1 MGTSKTFAVAAIV
14 VTALTAGQAFASE
27 AFKQRIYDSAKHTRI
42 YFRGGT
48 ASFADEV
55 VEYKGG
61 KKKTPHLWET
71 GEPALGPPN
80 FKDHEADRL
89 ARNPSFSGLG
99 AAGSITLRFVDN
111 AIIDLPG
118 ADLYIFEPLENST
131 PVKVEVSRDGK
142 KWIDL
147 GPDLTTASEI
157 DIAGKGGKN
166 AVYNFVRITDQSRVD
181 PADQWPG
188 ADIDAVGALN
198 SATKI
203 SVLDHDLCLLDP
215 NAKGKKSDAP
225 VQDAGK
231 VSEKFKSVSE
241 TFAEERPA
249 QLLVEVYSDTH
260 DPKEHHTGL
269 TDAASSEGVGPTKET
284 KNPQSKARA
293 TVVSEYLAGEGKV
306 PADRTDVVFFDD
318 ARSMARRDVPKE
330 HERDNRFDFIFVPYD
345 RGTVIGDKGA
355 LRTEQA
361 ATIIDGKWDSDQGE
375 VILMTSQKPGSKTV
389 SIQGE
394 WHENPARKGVIQS
407 GAFDP
412 QTNMLTV
419 SLYRTWSN
427 VRGNGEFKLSYD
439 SARLKGN
446 WKGEVNGGGEW
457 LLIRKE

>member
-1 MGTSKTFAVAAIV
+1 MGTFKTFAVAATV
-14 VTALTAGQAFASE
+14 VTALAAGEAIASE
-27 AFKQRIYDSAKHTRI
+27 SFNQRIYDSAKHTRI

-48 ASFADEV
+48 AAFADEV

-71 GEPALGPPN
+71 GDPALGPPN
-80 FKDHEADRL
+80 FKDFEADRL
-89 ARNPSFSGLG
+89 ARTPTFSGLG

-111 AIIDLPG
+111 AIVDLPG
-118 ADLYIFEPLENST
+118 ADLYIFEPLENSS

-142 KWIDL
+142 SWIDL

-157 DIAGKGGKN
+157 DIAGKGGKG
-166 AVYNFVRITDQSRVD
+166 AVFNFVRITDQSNVD

-203 SVLDHDLCLLDP
+203 SLLDHDLCFIEA
-215 NAKGKKSDAP
+215 NTKGKKTEPATEGASVPDT
-225 VQDAGK
+225 
-231 VSEKFKSVSE
+231 FKAVAE
-241 TFAEERPA
+241 TFAAERPA
-249 QLLVEVYSDTH
+249 KLIVEVFSDTH
-260 DPKEHHTGL
+260 DPKEHHTGSSA
-269 TDAASSEGVGPTKET
+269 TDSSESPGPTPDT
-284 KNPQSKARA
+284 KNPHAKARTA
-293 TVVSEYLAGEGKV
+293 VVTEFLSGKGNI
-306 PADRTDVVFFDD
+306 PAARTQIDYFDD

-330 HERDNRFDFIFVPYD
+330 HERDNRFEFIFVPYD
-345 RGTVIGDKGA
+345 RNTVIGDKGA
-355 LRTEQA
+355 LRVEQA

-375 VILMTSQKPGSKTV
+375 VILMTSQDPASKTV

-394 WHENPARKGVIQS
+394 WHENPARKGIVQS
-407 GAFDP
+407 GTFDP
-412 QTNMLTV
+412 QTNMMNV

-439 SARLKGN
+439 SARLKGS
-446 WKGEVNGGGEW
+446 WKGEVNGGGDW